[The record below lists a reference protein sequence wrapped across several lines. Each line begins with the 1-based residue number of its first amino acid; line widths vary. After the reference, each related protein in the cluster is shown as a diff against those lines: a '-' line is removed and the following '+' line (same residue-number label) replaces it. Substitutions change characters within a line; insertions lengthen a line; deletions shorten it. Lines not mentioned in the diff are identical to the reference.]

1 MQELQTIWKTWLW
14 KKLNTQLV
22 RFSKRELYS
31 KPDKEKN
38 LAKIPQL
45 LYRPVL
51 APKKYI
57 EQINEKQTKI
67 KIKTRKIKK

>member
-1 MQELQTIWKTWLW
+1 MHVPRIPTIWKPSLW
-14 KKLNTQLV
+14 KKLNSQLV

-38 LAKIPQL
+38 LGKLPQL

-51 APKKYI
+51 VPKKYI
-57 EQINEKQTKI
+57 ESINEK
-67 KIKTRKIKK
+67 